1 MVRMAPKASR
11 PRHAGPRI
19 TVTFP
24 QGDYDRVCVLARSKK
39 VSAAWIVR
47 DAVEKYLQADQAA
60 TEGRAK

>member
-1 MVRMAPKASR
+1 MMRMAPKASR

-24 QGDYDRVCVLARSKK
+24 QADYDRVCVLARSKK

-47 DAVEKYLQADQAA
+47 DAVEKYLQADQQN